1 MTKGGLRRRTSLERD
16 YIERTSGTVG
26 VKAIHFKN
34 IKIFLKKLWLY
45 IQPNTLKKKLE
56 VKKKNNVLI

>member
-34 IKIFLKKLWLY
+34 IFKETVALY
-45 IQPNTLKKKLE
+45 SAKYIKKKLE
-56 VKKKNNVLI
+56 VKKKIMF

>member
-45 IQPNTLKKKLE
+45 IQPNTLKK
-56 VKKKNNVLI
+56 N

>member
-34 IKIFLKKLWLY
+34 IFKETVALY
-45 IQPNTLKKKLE
+45 SAKYIKKKIRG
-56 VKKKNNVLI
+56 KKKNNVLI